1 MNRELAEVGGR
12 IDAVFFCPHGPD
24 DGCACR
30 KPLPGLFTMIGERY
44 GVSLRETYAVGDSLR
59 DLQAGVAA
67 GCAPHLVRTGKGAAL
82 DTRGAARARQGSA
95 ARHHPPRP
103 RRLRAAA
110 DPARAPSARRRR
122 RGRLRLRQAAVM
134 ARALAVV
141 PLGAVRP
148 LPDGDGRAVGDRRP
162 GLFDLRPRRA
172 AVLVLRRLAG
182 PVDLGGAGDLRRAR
196 PRPGAREPA
205 RQRGRSSCPSTSRP
219 GRPSPSRP

>member
-1 MNRELAEVGGR
+1 VGADPGSLEAIARLNHAGWHTVIATNQSGPGARPVRHLGAERDPRAMNRELAELGGR

-82 DTRGAARARQGSA
+82 DAAALRALVKEVPHA
-95 ARHHPPRP
+95 TDP
-103 RRLRAAA
+103 RRSRQLRAAA

-134 ARALAVV
+134 ARALA
-141 PLGAVRP
+141 PSA
-148 LPDGDGRAVGDRRP
+148 RRC
-162 GLFDLRPRRA
+162 
-172 AVLVLRRLAG
+172 
-182 PVDLGGAGDLRRAR
+182 
-196 PRPGAREPA
+196 
-205 RQRGRSSCPSTSRP
+205 SSSS
-219 GRPSPSRP
+219 